1 MLLLNLNTLSSIE
14 IIEPKLVDDI
24 FFREGKFVK
33 LYKSED
39 TFRPMVDVHVYTNPR
54 DIENLKID
62 HIIEGD
68 RLYSKPIVTY
78 KETDCKTR
86 SQIFKS
92 KDEFSEFYENKLKPY
107 FDKFLVI

>member
-54 DIENLKID
+54 DIENLKAD
-62 HIIEGD
+62 YIIQDD
-68 RLYSKPIVTY
+68 RLYTKPMVTY
-78 KETDCKTR
+78 KEADGKSRT
-86 SQIFKS
+86 QIFKT
-92 KDEFSEFYENKLKPY
+92 KDEFNDFYENKLKPY
-107 FDKFLVI
+107 FDKFLII